1 MSSESVPYATT
12 SAWLTCFLVEHNTI
26 EHLSLS
32 KRVPRNSFFNLD
44 GALIAADFLPKLQ
57 SFEGCPSTVTI
68 LARRGVRSMFSLA
81 SISLFS
87 SGENL
92 YDMFAMINTIQ
103 SSSVSAMT
111 SVRDLRVGFPRNVN
125 PHMVGAGVHAMFTS
139 VMAIRQRSCLD
150 EMAGVFPNVVNFAVN
165 FPAMGAVSVSI
176 RLEFSI
182 HLTN

>member
-1 MSSESVPYATT
+1 
-12 SAWLTCFLVEHNTI
+12 
-26 EHLSLS
+26 
-32 KRVPRNSFFNLD
+32 
-44 GALIAADFLPKLQ
+44 
-57 SFEGCPSTVTI
+57 
-68 LARRGVRSMFSLA
+68 
-81 SISLFS
+81 
-87 SGENL
+87 
-92 YDMFAMINTIQ
+92 
-103 SSSVSAMT
+103 MT